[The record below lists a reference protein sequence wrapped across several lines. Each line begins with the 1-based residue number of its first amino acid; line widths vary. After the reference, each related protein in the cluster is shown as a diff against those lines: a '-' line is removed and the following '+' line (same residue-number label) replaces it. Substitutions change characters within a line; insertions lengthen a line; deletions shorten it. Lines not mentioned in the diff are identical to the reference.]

1 MTTRGGLTTGGQ
13 AAGLPSASGSK
24 GGAIAAPKKK
34 LTFKEH
40 RELESLPRKIEALES
55 EHGQLQASMA
65 SPEFYKEGANAIAR
79 TIARAA
85 EVEQELLTAYERWD
99 DLESRR

>member
-1 MTTRGGLTTGGQ
+1 M
-13 AAGLPSASGSK
+13 
-24 GGAIAAPKKK
+24 
-34 LTFKEH
+34 LTFPTGCLYWH
-40 RELESLPRKIEALES
+40 FRTATIEADEWNPVTAVPYQVSCSTTSTLT
-55 EHGQLQASMA
+55 AA